1 MSADLI
7 LWTFAAISLAALWTE
22 YVLFLSVALVTG
34 LKDPRL
40 REAASDKFWLGRIEQ
55 DYVTLG
61 YAAIIVSA
69 AACLSLLPG
78 LQLGRVLFGLAVVT
92 WLGLACVLRVGALL
106 YVRRLYIGFSPN
118 EDGCAKRC

>member
-1 MSADLI
+1 MSSDLI
-7 LWTFAAISLAALWTE
+7 LWTFAAISFAALWTE
-22 YVLFLSVALVTG
+22 YVLFLGVALVTG
-34 LKDPRL
+34 LRDPRL
-40 REAASDKFWLGRIEQ
+40 REATSDGFWLERTEQ

-61 YAAIIVSA
+61 YAAIAVLA

-78 LQLGRVLFGLAVVT
+78 LQLGRVFFGLAVVT

-118 EDGCAKRC
+118 EDGCAKRR